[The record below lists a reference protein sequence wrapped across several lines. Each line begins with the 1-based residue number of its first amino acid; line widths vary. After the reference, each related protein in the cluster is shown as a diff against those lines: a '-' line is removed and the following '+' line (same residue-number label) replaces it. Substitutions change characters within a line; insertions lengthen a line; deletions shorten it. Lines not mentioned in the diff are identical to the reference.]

1 MKKLYDKDEIWFA
14 IMWII
19 LYVIGFA
26 NADAFSDTIGMP
38 KLLTVIVGFIMI
50 TILYGFITKHGLA
63 DFFGLCSIRGIYK
76 DYAYFIPLVI
86 ISSVNLWNG
95 MQFDIPFFEMVLFV
109 ISMCFV
115 GILEEI
121 IFRGFLFKGMCKT
134 HVVSAIVVSSVTFGM
149 GHAINLFLGAPVFE
163 TILQLIYASA
173 IGFCY
178 TAVFY
183 ASGSILPCI
192 VSHAVVNSTSLFSV
206 EPTQNMQILITII
219 QTILGVG
226 YGVWLLKKKKMK

>member
-1 MKKLYDKDEIWFA
+1 
-14 IMWII
+14 
-19 LYVIGFA
+19 
-26 NADAFSDTIGMP
+26 
-38 KLLTVIVGFIMI
+38 
-50 TILYGFITKHGLA
+50 
-63 DFFGLCSIRGIYK
+63 
-76 DYAYFIPLVI
+76 
-86 ISSVNLWNG
+86 
-95 MQFDIPFFEMVLFV
+95 MVLFV

-183 ASGSILPCI
+183 ASGSIIPCI

-206 EPTQNMQILITII
+206 EPTYNMQILMTII
-219 QTILGVG
+219 QTMLGVG
-226 YGVWLLKKKKMK
+226 YGVWLLKKKQTK

>member
-149 GHAINLFLGAPVFE
+149 GHAINLFWVHL
-163 TILQLIYASA
+163 Y
-173 IGFCY
+173 
-178 TAVFY
+178 
-183 ASGSILPCI
+183 
-192 VSHAVVNSTSLFSV
+192 
-206 EPTQNMQILITII
+206 
-219 QTILGVG
+219 
-226 YGVWLLKKKKMK
+226 LKQFFN